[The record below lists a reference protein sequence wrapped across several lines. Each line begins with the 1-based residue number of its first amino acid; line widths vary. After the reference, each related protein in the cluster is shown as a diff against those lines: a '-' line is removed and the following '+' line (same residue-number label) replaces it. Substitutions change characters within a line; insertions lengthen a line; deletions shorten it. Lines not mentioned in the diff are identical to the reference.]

1 MTVSESRDRLKDR
14 YFEVFGTGHSI
25 YYDMG
30 IDRKYINTCQD
41 SLGLVW
47 HIFERPN

>member
-30 IDRKYINTCQD
+30 IDRKYINTNMNLK
-41 SLGLVW
+41 SLY
-47 HIFERPN
+47 